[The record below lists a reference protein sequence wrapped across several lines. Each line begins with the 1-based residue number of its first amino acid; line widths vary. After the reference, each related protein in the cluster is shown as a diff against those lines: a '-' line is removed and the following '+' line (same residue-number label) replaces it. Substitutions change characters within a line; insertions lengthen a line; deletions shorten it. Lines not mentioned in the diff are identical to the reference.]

1 MKYIKRKDEDFLFP
15 PKKRGKKSFSY
26 ILSTVSDTLQP
37 SQGFFIQI
45 QFSSCYHPPVPSSF
59 TSIPP
64 PLIFLILP
72 SLLLSPLPRF
82 TSGCHLLLPSRALSL
97 GGDMKGYL
105 CTDSQGR
112 RRAELINLL
121 SGADC

>member
-1 MKYIKRKDEDFLFP
+1 MKISFS
-15 PKKRGKKSFSY
+15 PKKREKSFSY

-37 SQGFFIQI
+37 SQGFLIQI
-45 QFSSCYHPPVPSSF
+45 QFSSCYHPPVPVF
-59 TSIPP
+59 YLIPP
-64 PLIFLILP
+64 PLIFLILA

-82 TSGCHLLLPSRALSL
+82 TSGCHLLLPCRALSL

-105 CTDSQGR
+105 CADSQGR
-112 RRAELINLL
+112 RKAELINSL